1 MPSQAYRKFIH
12 NTVDVDRLIS
22 SHETLSPNGNGRGR
36 RGLGHITRS
45 GVMMLCASWEVYVED
60 VLIECAKYISNDCF
74 HPHELPKAVK
84 KNLAKK
90 IREHK
95 NELKALELGGNG
107 WRDVFIQYCQNES
120 RLVNSPKTTI
130 LEPLYEKYIGL
141 ENLSSYWTCGGQ
153 YITDFVSV
161 RGGIAHNGRS
171 SGYITVRE
179 LEQYNDTI
187 KFTAKEMD
195 NQLCDYAF
203 NLVRSTIQPW
213 RKMS

>member
-22 SHETLSPNGNGRGR
+22 SHNVLNPNGRGR
-36 RGLGHITRS
+36 RGLGHITRG

-60 VLIECAKYISNDCF
+60 VLIECAKYISNNLF
-74 HPHELPKAVK
+74 HPNELPRTVK

-90 IREHK
+90 IRENK
-95 NELKALELGGNG
+95 NELKVLELGGCG
-107 WRDVFIQYCQNES
+107 WRDVYLQYCQNEA

-130 LEPLYEKYIGL
+130 LEPLYKNYIGVQDI
-141 ENLSSYWTCGGQ
+141 STFWTCGGE

-161 RGGIAHNGRS
+161 RGGIAHKGRS
-171 SGYITVRE
+171 SGYITVKE
-179 LEQYNDTI
+179 LEQYNDII

-195 NQLCDYAF
+195 NQLCDYSF
-203 NLVRSTIQPW
+203 GLVNSTIQPW
-213 RKMS
+213 RKMR